1 MHAVLRNF
9 VDSAQ
14 GLLLMKPEKLVQRAR
29 AFSNLVRLLDRFRDI
44 RLRQD
49 HSFAELLSARKLRQ
63 DR

>member
-1 MHAVLRNF
+1 M
-9 VDSAQ
+9 DSAQ

-49 HSFAELLSARKLRQ
+49 HSVAELLSARKLRQ